1 MEYSLINANYKYDQL
16 ATAIQSRQFEHFH
29 YNLDRVNFIEMLTQD
44 LSDEY
49 RSNIEKKLSD
59 TISRMAEVDSI
70 YEALLSQIDDQTAYD
85 AACARLA

>member
-1 MEYSLINANYKYDQL
+1 MEYNLINANYKYDQL

-29 YNLDRVNFIEMLTQD
+29 YNLDRMNFIEMLTQN

-59 TISRMAEVDSI
+59 TISRMAEVESI

-85 AACARLA
+85 AAVARLA